1 MSRKF
6 WQIKN
11 MFLEGTALRVAMVE
25 LTSNPNDI
33 ATSVTIAG
41 ITARGYPLEERANSE
56 RVTITFSKVT
66 EFRVVPEQCSWPA
79 YDDGKELISCLLY
92 EKPGL
97 FFYEKIALIA
107 MRFSIAVLAGL
118 VRKACSAISSTVNHL
133 TSMFF
138 QANHHLPISPHRVSR
153 AKDKI
158 ILRELNS
165 IREAYGK

>member
-1 MSRKF
+1 
-6 WQIKN
+6 

-66 EFRVVPEQCSWPA
+66 EFRAVPEQCSWPA
-79 YDDGKELISCLLY
+79 YDDGEELISCLLY

-97 FFYEKIALIA
+97 FFYEKNCPHSHEVFDSRLGWISAKSLQCYIIHSES
-107 MRFSIAVLAGL
+107 FDIYVL
-118 VRKACSAISSTVNHL
+118 SSQPPSTN
-133 TSMFF
+133 
-138 QANHHLPISPHRVSR
+138 
-153 AKDKI
+153 
-158 ILRELNS
+158 
-165 IREAYGK
+165 